1 MIGAVCT
8 PITLR
13 RTVSLICGRLEEQ
26 REKMVNE
33 LSGCD
38 LRIELISC
46 LLGSQ
51 VRAESANAAVDRLS
65 KAGLL
70 TTRRWLMNDD
80 EFEHQVRRVLA
91 GEDGLIKKTSYRFP
105 TVRARQIAEL
115 RIALQ
120 KISLRDVID
129 GDSDPRV
136 LRRKL
141 VRELPGIG
149 PKQASMFLRNVGVSY
164 DLAILDVHVL
174 RFLHFI
180 GVLQIES
187 VCISAL
193 NSYERVELLAKRFAD
208 SMGKSVGLI
217 DWAIW
222 ITMKAASEM
231 KT

>member
-1 MIGAVCT
+1 MTEVVCT
-8 PITLR
+8 PIALR
-13 RTVSLICGRLEEQ
+13 QTVSLICGRLEER
-26 REKMVNE
+26 RESIIKE
-33 LSGCD
+33 LSGHE
-38 LRIELISC
+38 LRIELIAC

-51 VRAESANAAVDRLS
+51 VRAESANAAVDQLS
-65 KAGLL
+65 RAGLL

-91 GEDGLIKKTSYRFP
+91 GEGGLVKTASYRFP
-105 TVRARQIAEL
+105 TARARQIAEL
-115 RIALQ
+115 RSALQ
-120 KISLRDVID
+120 RISIREVID
-129 GDSDPRV
+129 NSSDPRV

-149 PKQASMFLRNVGVSY
+149 PKQASMFLRNIGASY

-174 RFLHFI
+174 RFLQFI

-231 KT
+231 KA